1 MALRLTTLRARML
14 LGSGALIAGIVAT
27 AGLALSSLSALRRA
41 VTDESALLS
50 QVSVLSSGILA
61 AAFDE
66 VRAAELYLVA
76 PTTPI
81 RLQFARSADET
92 YDYERRLRALPR
104 LAQEQRA
111 AIARIGALQ
120 QRVHAGYAYAHA
132 LADLGRREGALAAG
146 VTAREPAG
154 EMMRLVRT
162 LSTNMAAEVEQS
174 GAALLVRA
182 NERELLVWIV
192 LVLSVVLAAGVSAA
206 TLRSVQVPTERL
218 GLAVERFSAG
228 DLRPVHLGVMPRE
241 LAVLG
246 DAMSRVGTTLRSLVQ
261 EVITES
267 ERMSSTATDLSAV
280 SEELAAT
287 ASEISTAM
295 VDISQGAEKQVGGS
309 EAARQAVERLAQSA
323 TSNAE
328 LARRVAERGE
338 EIHRLAARY
347 QRDVAAAGKALLDLG
362 AVVQQSATQVDELD
376 RRSES
381 INDFVDVIKQI
392 SSQTNL
398 LALNAAIEAARAGE
412 RGVGFA
418 VVAQEVREL
427 ADSSGAAAEEVA
439 EHIRVVRQQVSQ
451 VSETMASG
459 RAKVRGVEEVADGAA
474 HALEA
479 IAASVGDVEE
489 AAGQLATAA
498 AGNLKVVEEIR
509 VVLEEVAAAAQ
520 AHASAS
526 EQVTAAAQEQGAA
539 TQEMAAQAS
548 ELSQAAHRLR
558 GLVKGFRV

>member
-1 MALRLTTLRARML
+1 
-14 LGSGALIAGIVAT
+14 
-27 AGLALSSLSALRRA
+27 
-41 VTDESALLS
+41 
-50 QVSVLSSGILA
+50 
-61 AAFDE
+61 
-66 VRAAELYLVA
+66 
-76 PTTPI
+76 
-81 RLQFARSADET
+81 
-92 YDYERRLRALPR
+92 
-104 LAQEQRA
+104 
-111 AIARIGALQ
+111 
-120 QRVHAGYAYAHA
+120 
-132 LADLGRREGALAAG
+132 
-146 VTAREPAG
+146 
-154 EMMRLVRT
+154 
-162 LSTNMAAEVEQS
+162 
-174 GAALLVRA
+174 
-182 NERELLVWIV
+182 
-192 LVLSVVLAAGVSAA
+192 
-206 TLRSVQVPTERL
+206 
-218 GLAVERFSAG
+218 
-228 DLRPVHLGVMPRE
+228 
-241 LAVLG
+241 
-246 DAMSRVGTTLRSLVQ
+246 
-261 EVITES
+261 
-267 ERMSSTATDLSAV
+267 
-280 SEELAAT
+280 
-287 ASEISTAM
+287 
-295 VDISQGAEKQVGGS
+295 
-309 EAARQAVERLAQSA
+309 
-323 TSNAE
+323 
-328 LARRVAERGE
+328 VAERGE

>member
-1 MALRLTTLRARML
+1 MALRLSTLRARIL

-41 VTDESALLS
+41 VTQETALLS

-76 PTTPI
+76 PTPQI
-81 RLQFARSADET
+81 RLQFTRSAEET

-104 LAQEQRA
+104 LAEEQRA

-120 QRVHAGYAYAHA
+120 QRVHSAYGYAHA
-132 LADLGRREGALAAG
+132 LGDLGRRERALAAG
-146 VTAREPAG
+146 VTARGPAS
-154 EMMRLVRT
+154 EMMRMVRT
-162 LSTNMAAEVEQS
+162 LSTSMAADAEES
-174 GAALLVRA
+174 GAVLLVRA
-182 NERELLVWIV
+182 NEREVLVWIV

-218 GLAVERFSAG
+218 GLAAERFSAG

-241 LAVLG
+241 LALLG

-261 EVITES
+261 DVVTES
-267 ERMSSTATDLSAV
+267 ERMSSTAADLSAV

-295 VDISQGAEKQVGGS
+295 VDISQGAENQVGS
-309 EAARQAVERLAQSA
+309 AEAARGAVERLAQSA
-323 TSNAE
+323 TANAE
-328 LARRVAERGE
+328 LAHRVAERGQ

-347 QRDVAAAGKALLDLG
+347 QQDVAAAAKALLDLG
-362 AVVQQSATQVDELD
+362 AVVQQSAAQVDELD

-381 INDFVDVIKQI
+381 INEFVDVIKQI

-451 VSETMASG
+451 VAETMASG
-459 RAKVRGVEEVADGAA
+459 RLKVLGVEEVAQGAA
-474 HALEA
+474 RALEG
-479 IAASVGDVEE
+479 IAASVAEVEA
-489 AAGQLATAA
+489 AAGQLSDAA
-498 AGNLKVVEEIR
+498 AGNLKIVEEIR
-509 VVLEEVAAAAQ
+509 AVLGQVAAAAHT
-520 AHASAS
+520 HASAS

-548 ELSQAAHRLR
+548 ELSQAAQRLR